1 MDPDGKERTRLEG
14 YLPKDEFHAHL
25 QMGLARLSLAKK
37 DWANAEQRFDA
48 VINDHSQSRYVPQ
61 AIYYR
66 GVSRYSTSH
75 DSTDLSNTA
84 TELSAS
90 HSGNEWQLRSIPWLK
105 E

>member
-1 MDPDGKERTRLEG
+1 
-14 YLPKDEFHAHL
+14 
-25 QMGLARLSLAKK
+25 MGLARLALAKK
-37 DWANAEQRFDA
+37 DWANAEQGFDA
-48 VINDHSQSRYVPQ
+48 VINDHSRSRYVPQ

-75 DSTDLSNTA
+75 DPADLSGTA
-84 TELSAS
+84 AELNAN